1 MVQNMESSDKR
12 KAPRL
17 QFVDVTYVSDKE
29 GTFKGQVFDISLTG
43 IRFGTDREIP
53 KRTVVDVNINY
64 NPINFMQ
71 KAHVVWCKKRQDG
84 IFEHGA
90 EFINIPKERKLLLE
104 DHLEDIR
111 SMVESQAG
119 E

>member
-1 MVQNMESSDKR
+1 MSDLDKR

-17 QFVDVTYVSDKE
+17 QFVDVTYVSDQE
-29 GTFKGQVFDISLTG
+29 GTFKGSVLDISLTG
-43 IRFGTDREIP
+43 IRFATDREIA

-71 KAHVVWCKKRQDG
+71 KAHVVWSKKKTDG
-84 IFEHGA
+84 TYEHGA

-104 DHLEDIR
+104 DHMIDIK
-111 SMVESQAG
+111 ESLG
-119 E
+119 IDDREK